1 MKKSLGDILKYNR
14 ERRNLSIEDI
24 SRHTKISKSFIK
36 NLEASRA
43 SAIPDIYQKYFLKT
57 YIKFLGIEVN
67 VKQSL
72 LKNNN
77 TKNFNQDLKKLEIYR
92 PHYPS
97 FIYNSLLLKIILP
110 FLIILTIAIF
120 ISQME
125 NKEDSYLERL
135 TSIDTSL
142 SKDFELSEKYKDIF
156 KNDLLTNL
164 QTEQNLTSDTHF
176 VAKEKFTDKP
186 LSKSLY
192 LFFKDEVWV
201 EIENSHEILLSRI
214 FQKDDKISLEVLD
227 DEDLFITSGN
237 LGLIS
242 AKIDSFDEKNI
253 GRLGEIG
260 RKIIF

>member
-1 MKKSLGDILKYNR
+1 
-14 ERRNLSIEDI
+14 
-24 SRHTKISKSFIK
+24 
-36 NLEASRA
+36 
-43 SAIPDIYQKYFLKT
+43 
-57 YIKFLGIEVN
+57 
-67 VKQSL
+67 
-72 LKNNN
+72 
-77 TKNFNQDLKKLEIYR
+77 
-92 PHYPS
+92 
-97 FIYNSLLLKIILP
+97 LLLKIILP

-135 TSIDTSL
+135 TSIDTHL

-192 LFFKDEVWV
+192 FFFKDEVWV

-253 GRLGEIG
+253 GLLGEIG
-260 RKIIF
+260 RKRIF

>member
-1 MKKSLGDILKYNR
+1 
-14 ERRNLSIEDI
+14 
-24 SRHTKISKSFIK
+24 
-36 NLEASRA
+36 
-43 SAIPDIYQKYFLKT
+43 
-57 YIKFLGIEVN
+57 
-67 VKQSL
+67 
-72 LKNNN
+72 
-77 TKNFNQDLKKLEIYR
+77 
-92 PHYPS
+92 
-97 FIYNSLLLKIILP
+97 
-110 FLIILTIAIF
+110 
-120 ISQME
+120 ME

-142 SKDFELSEKYKDIF
+142 SKDFELSEKYKDIS
-156 KNDLLTNL
+156 KNDLFTNL
-164 QTEQNLTSDTHF
+164 QTEQNLTSGTHF